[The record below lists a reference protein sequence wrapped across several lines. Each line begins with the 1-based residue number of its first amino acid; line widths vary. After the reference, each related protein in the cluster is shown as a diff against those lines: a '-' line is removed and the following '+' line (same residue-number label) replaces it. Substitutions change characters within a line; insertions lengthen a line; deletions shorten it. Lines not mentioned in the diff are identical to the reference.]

1 MGIRE
6 SYDQSRN
13 GAWVEKLNF
22 FFVELVV
29 YGIYLL
35 TVLTI
40 VIGHL

>member
-6 SYDQSRN
+6 NYDQNRN

-22 FFVELVV
+22 FLLKLAV
-29 YGIYLL
+29 YGIYFLI
-35 TVLTI
+35 VLTI